1 MAITSLSAWATVATA
16 SLPSSVAQVR
26 SLYSISASRLII
38 RFISRGTNATSPIV
52 SRICLAHHK
61 MLSSS
66 NLILTKTS
74 QNDAAI
80 VKQANEQR
88 IIRLSTQL
96 RRALSLI
103 IHCLF
108 SIQSYLYQYTF
119 RGDITLSY
127 RFVWPHDEQRQ
138 LRGVKNALGDT
149 PQHPALQAAAP
160 MSRHSNEITGRV
172 LLDLLHIFTDFCYAN
187 ESTGNIWI
195 KGYKRGDREIELCQV
210 AFAQFPLYRTQVGLG
225 LPYPLLLHLCQ
236 LAVLTILVQRR
247 QTKHLRYMQCSLSR
261 RRECGA
267 QVCGRGQGRLGKGGA
282 VERHEYPHG
291 TYTIRMQ
298 VRRHTSI
305 FT

>member
-1 MAITSLSAWATVATA
+1 MAMTSLSAWATVATA

-26 SLYSISASRLII
+26 SLFSIYASRLIL
-38 RFISRGTNATSPIV
+38 RFISRGTNATSPVV

-88 IIRLSTQL
+88 IIRLSA
-96 RRALSLI
+96 RRSCALSLI
-103 IHCLF
+103 IRCLF

-119 RGDITLSY
+119 RGNITLSY

-138 LRGVKNALGDT
+138 LCGVKNALGDT
-149 PQHPALQAAAP
+149 PQHPALQTAAP

-187 ESTGNIWI
+187 EYTGHIWI
-195 KGYKRGDREIELCQV
+195 NGYRRGDREIKLCQV
-210 AFAQFPLYRTQVGLG
+210 VLAQFPLYRTQVGLR
-225 LPYPLLLHLCQ
+225 LPYPLFHLCQ
-236 LAVLTILVQRR
+236 LVVLTILIQRR
-247 QTKHLRYMQCSLSR
+247 QTKHLR
-261 RRECGA
+261 
-267 QVCGRGQGRLGKGGA
+267 
-282 VERHEYPHG
+282 
-291 TYTIRMQ
+291 
-298 VRRHTSI
+298 
-305 FT
+305 